1 MTSEKTQA
9 QVQAPATPPQPSGQ
23 RDGYPWRRVLFGC
36 SVVLLCWGIGLYR
49 EYQET
54 ADLRIKQVQD
64 WAFAKIWTHASGS
77 CAERV
82 DPYRRPLWSEQIRGN
97 VLEIGPGLGESL
109 LQLSRKKLGSRYVAL
124 EPNPYLHE
132 ALAENAKRAGFGSV
146 HYDLLTCPNAAA
158 LNTGGETPVL
168 SIVNGTLDGM
178 VPQYVRDHA
187 PYDTV
192 VSSLVLC
199 SVDNPQATLDS
210 ILELLVPGGR
220 FVFIEHVRHTDEMD
234 LSVDASVYASGSF
247 NIKAWGWMQELLTP
261 IWSLVGGNCHLN
273 RRTAQLLDDMKGW
286 SSVRYTTLRL
296 SGSMIDKLGPFIY
309 GVATKALP

>member
-1 MTSEKTQA
+1 MTSEKAPATQA
-9 QVQAPATPPQPSGQ
+9 QPHPRGQ

-64 WAFAKIWTHASGS
+64 WAFAKIWTHASGLS
-77 CAERV
+77 AERV
-82 DPYRRPLWSEQIRGN
+82 DPYRGPLWSEQIRGN
-97 VLEIGPGLGESL
+97 VLELGPGLGEAL
-109 LQLSRKKLGSRYVAL
+109 LQLPRKQLGTRYVAL
-124 EPNPYLHE
+124 EPNPYLHA
-132 ALAENAKRAGFGSV
+132 ALAENAKRAEFASV

-158 LNTGGETPVL
+158 FNTGGGEPVL

-178 VPQYVRDHA
+178 VPQYVADHA

-199 SVDNPQATLDS
+199 SVDNLQDTLDS

-234 LSVDASVYASGSF
+234 LSVDASVYASGAF
-247 NIKAWGWMQELLTP
+247 NVKVWGWIQELLTP
-261 IWSLVGGNCHLN
+261 IWSLVSGNCHLN
-273 RRTAQLLDDMKGW
+273 RRTAQALDGMKGW
-286 SSVRYTTLRL
+286 SSVRYSTLRL
-296 SGSMIDKLGPFIY
+296 SGSMVDKLGPLVY

>member
-1 MTSEKTQA
+1 MLSSKSGTQSCVA
-9 QVQAPATPPQPSGQ
+9 STLCK
-23 RDGYPWRRVLFGC
+23 RVR
-36 SVVLLCWGIGLYR
+36 VAV
-49 EYQET
+49 
-54 ADLRIKQVQD
+54 
-64 WAFAKIWTHASGS
+64 AFAWLT
-77 CAERV
+77 CAGLLAAIVTVGVIGREQAKLGLDWYHVYSYDV
-82 DPYRRPLWSEQIRGN
+82 DGTNLPRQPPPGANNDNIRGN

-132 ALAENAKRAGFGSV
+132 ALAENAKKAGFGSI
-146 HYDLLTCPNAAA
+146 HYDLLTCPNAAE